1 MPRLKGFDFKGV
13 YYNMVRSRGSI
24 GREEWP
30 LQFRVSEFRVQPREM
45 GLLRTGPAD
54 ASPEPHAAL
63 PVLTKVPTASPPACA
78 WQVVFEFKRV
88 CRKAAD
94 AGLQGTS
101 ALHSR
106 TLPALWE

>member
-1 MPRLKGFDFKGV
+1 
-13 YYNMVRSRGSI
+13 MVRSRESI
-24 GREEWP
+24 EDERSG
-30 LQFRVSEFRVQPREM
+30 LCSSEFQSSEFNRGRWASSAQ
-45 GLLRTGPAD
+45 GP
-54 ASPEPHAAL
+54 PTPHAAL